1 MIREDSIWRTRR
13 SFTFVTEREVAYSKQ
28 GAYFFLFIYFFLET
42 AEWDQSF
49 EFYLNEDQRD
59 WLTALLLLDPSVMN
73 YFVSLWLGSHLV
85 SHFRMI

>member
-13 SFTFVTEREVAYSKQ
+13 SFTFVTAREVAYSKQ
-28 GAYFFLFIYFFLET
+28 GAYFLFIYLFFWET

-49 EFYLNEDQRD
+49 QFYLTEDQRD
-59 WLTALLLLDPSVMN
+59 WLTALLFLDPSVMK
-73 YFVSLWLGSHLV
+73 YFVSLWLVSHLV